1 MKTMLFLSK
10 TLLYNCLFLLKYHIL
25 GLMALGEILNFQ
37 ISSKKSFLTST
48 TEVNIQSVQKKKNN
62 KKNNSI
68 NYSVH
73 RQLATDKNGKK
84 KVDRKCKMR
93 ESETDKQR
101 EREKSKAKVQTR
113 EGRELW
119 CVSVKCW

>member
-1 MKTMLFLSK
+1 
-10 TLLYNCLFLLKYHIL
+10 
-25 GLMALGEILNFQ
+25 MALGEILNFQ

-62 KKNNSI
+62 KKNNNKKNNSI

-93 ESETDKQR
+93 ESETD
-101 EREKSKAKVQTR
+101 
-113 EGRELW
+113 
-119 CVSVKCW
+119 